1 MLSKIVK
8 SRIINKAID
17 IAHALCP
24 INWQNV
30 NNSHIA
36 FLVKKNKIIKIGWNR
51 KRTHP
56 EIAKHPYHEG
66 YVGTHAELDVILK
79 SGLNSLHNHSMI
91 VLRVDRKGRLANSK
105 PCPGCLSLLNSYDI
119 NEVFYSDTEGKIEK
133 LSN

>member
-1 MLSKIVK
+1 MKP
-8 SRIINKAID
+8 RILKRAVET
-17 IAHALCP
+17 AHALCP
-24 INWQNV
+24 TNWKNV

-36 FLVKKNKIIKIGWNR
+36 FLVKKNKIVKIGWNR

-56 EIAKHPYHEG
+56 EISKHPYHDG

-79 SGLNSLHNHSMI
+79 SGLEDLNDHSMI

-105 PCPGCLSLLNSYDI
+105 PCPGCLSLLKSY
-119 NEVFYSDTEGKIEK
+119 NVEEVFYSDTEGNIEK

>member
-1 MLSKIVK
+1 MKTRVIK
-8 SRIINKAID
+8 KAID

-24 INWQNV
+24 TNWKNV
-30 NNSHIA
+30 NNSHVA
-36 FLVKKNKIIKIGWNR
+36 FLVKKNKIVKIGWNR

-56 EIAKHPYHEG
+56 EISKHPYHDG

-79 SGLNSLHNHSMI
+79 SGLEDLNDHSMI

-105 PCPGCLSLLNSYDI
+105 PCPGCLSLLKSYNVD
-119 NEVFYSDTEGKIEK
+119 EVFYSDVQGKIEK

>member
-1 MLSKIVK
+1 VKIRTIKK
-8 SRIINKAID
+8 SID

-24 INWQNV
+24 TNWQNV

-36 FLVKKNKIIKIGWNR
+36 FLVKKNKIVKIGWNR

-56 EIAKHPYHEG
+56 KIAKHPYHDG

-79 SGLNSLHNHSMI
+79 SGLDNLDDHSMI

-105 PCPGCLSLLNSYDI
+105 PCPGCLSLIKSY
-119 NEVFYSDTEGKIEK
+119 NVNQVFYSDTEGNIEK
-133 LSN
+133 LSNSP

>member
-1 MLSKIVK
+1 MKN
-8 SRIINKAID
+8 RIINKAID

-24 INWQNV
+24 TNWQNV

-36 FLVKKNKIIKIGWNR
+36 FLVKKNKITKIGWNR

-79 SGLNSLHNHSMI
+79 SGEDDLEDHSMI

-105 PCPGCLSLLNSYDI
+105 PCPGCLSLIKSYSLNNVYFS
-119 NEVFYSDTEGKIEK
+119 NTEGQIEK
-133 LSN
+133 L

>member
-1 MLSKIVK
+1 MKN
-8 SRIINKAID
+8 RIINKAID

-24 INWQNV
+24 TNWQNV

-36 FLVKKNKIIKIGWNR
+36 FLVRKNKITKIGWNR

-56 EIAKHPYHEG
+56 EITKHPYHEG

-79 SGLNSLHNHSMI
+79 SGEDNLKNHSMI

-105 PCPGCLSLLNSYDI
+105 PCPGCLSLIKSYCLD
-119 NEVFYSDTEGKIEK
+119 EVYFSNIEGHIEK
-133 LSN
+133 L

>member
-1 MLSKIVK
+1 MKP
-8 SRIINKAID
+8 RILKRAVET
-17 IAHALCP
+17 AHALCP
-24 INWQNV
+24 TNWKNV

-36 FLVKKNKIIKIGWNR
+36 FLVKKNKIVKIGWNR

-56 EIAKHPYHEG
+56 EISKHPYHDG

-79 SGLNSLHNHSMI
+79 SGLEDLNDHSMI

-105 PCPGCLSLLNSYDI
+105 PCPGCLSLLKSYNVD
-119 NEVFYSDTEGKIEK
+119 EVFYSDGEGKIEK

>member
-1 MLSKIVK
+1 MKN
-8 SRIINKAID
+8 RIINKAID

-24 INWQNV
+24 TNWQNV

-36 FLVKKNKIIKIGWNR
+36 FLVRKNKITKIGWNR

-79 SGLNSLHNHSMI
+79 SGEDDLYDHSMI

-105 PCPGCLSLLNSYDI
+105 PCPGCLSLIKSY
-119 NEVFYSDTEGKIEK
+119 NLSDVYFSNLEGKIEK
-133 LSN
+133 L

>member
-1 MLSKIVK
+1 MKL
-8 SRIINKAID
+8 RILKRAVET
-17 IAHALCP
+17 AHALCP
-24 INWQNV
+24 TNWKNV

-36 FLVKKNKIIKIGWNR
+36 FLVKKNKIVKIGWNK

-56 EIAKHPYHEG
+56 KIAKHPYHDG

-79 SGLNSLHNHSMI
+79 SGLDSLDDHSMI

-105 PCPGCLSLLNSYDI
+105 PCPGCLSLLKSY
-119 NEVFYSDTEGKIEK
+119 NVYEVFYSDGEGKIEK

>member
-1 MLSKIVK
+1 VK
-8 SRIINKAID
+8 TRIINKAID

-24 INWQNV
+24 TNWQNV

-36 FLVKKNKIIKIGWNR
+36 FLVKKNKITKIGWNR

-56 EIAKHPYHEG
+56 EISKHPYHEG

-79 SGLNSLHNHSMI
+79 SGEDDLYDHSMI

-105 PCPGCLSLLNSYDI
+105 PCPGCLSLIKSY
-119 NEVFYSDTEGKIEK
+119 NLSDVYFSNLEGKIEK
-133 LSN
+133 L

>member
-1 MLSKIVK
+1 VK
-8 SRIINKAID
+8 TRVIKKAID

-24 INWQNV
+24 TNWKNV

-36 FLVKKNKIIKIGWNR
+36 FLVKKNKIVKIGWNR

-56 EIAKHPYHEG
+56 EISKHPYHDG

-79 SGLNSLHNHSMI
+79 SGLEDLNDHSMI

-105 PCPGCLSLLNSYDI
+105 PCPGCLSLLKSYNVD
-119 NEVFYSDTEGKIEK
+119 EVFYSDVQGKIEK

>member
-1 MLSKIVK
+1 MKP
-8 SRIINKAID
+8 RILKRAVET
-17 IAHALCP
+17 AHALCP
-24 INWQNV
+24 TNWKNV

-56 EIAKHPYHEG
+56 EISKHPYHDG

-79 SGLNSLHNHSMI
+79 SGLEDLNDHSMI

-105 PCPGCLSLLNSYDI
+105 PCPGCLSLLKSY
-119 NEVFYSDTEGKIEK
+119 NVEEVFYSDTEGKIEK
-133 LSN
+133 LSK

>member
-1 MLSKIVK
+1 MKP
-8 SRIINKAID
+8 RILIRAVET
-17 IAHALCP
+17 AHALCP
-24 INWQNV
+24 TNWKNV

-36 FLVKKNKIIKIGWNR
+36 FLVKKNKIVKIGWNR

-56 EIAKHPYHEG
+56 EISKHPYHDG

-79 SGLNSLHNHSMI
+79 SGLEDLNDHSMI

-105 PCPGCLSLLNSYDI
+105 PCPGCLSLLKSY
-119 NEVFYSDTEGKIEK
+119 NVEEVFYSDTEGNIEK

>member
-1 MLSKIVK
+1 MRAVET
-8 SRIINKAID
+8 
-17 IAHALCP
+17 AHALCP
-24 INWQNV
+24 TNWKNV

-36 FLVKKNKIIKIGWNR
+36 FLVKKNKIVKIGWNR

-56 EIAKHPYHEG
+56 EISKHPYHDG

-79 SGLNSLHNHSMI
+79 SGLEDLNDHSMI

-105 PCPGCLSLLNSYDI
+105 PCPGCLSLLKSY
-119 NEVFYSDTEGKIEK
+119 NVEEVFYSDTEGNIEK

>member
-1 MLSKIVK
+1 MKP
-8 SRIINKAID
+8 RILKRAVET
-17 IAHALCP
+17 AHALCP
-24 INWQNV
+24 TNWKNV

-36 FLVKKNKIIKIGWNR
+36 FLVKKNKIVKIGWNR

-56 EIAKHPYHEG
+56 EISKHPYHDG

-79 SGLNSLHNHSMI
+79 SGLDDLNDHSMI

-105 PCPGCLSLLNSYDI
+105 PCPGCLSLLKSY
-119 NEVFYSDTEGKIEK
+119 NVEEVFYSDTEGNIEK

>member
-1 MLSKIVK
+1 MK

-24 INWQNV
+24 TNWQNV

-36 FLVKKNKIIKIGWNR
+36 FLVKKNKIIKIGWNK

-79 SGLNSLHNHSMI
+79 SGLDSLNYPSMI
-91 VLRVDRKGRLANSK
+91 ILRVDRKGRLANSK

-119 NEVFYSDTEGKIEK
+119 NEVFYSDAEGKIEK

>member
-1 MLSKIVK
+1 MKTRVIK
-8 SRIINKAID
+8 KAID

-24 INWQNV
+24 TNWKNV

-36 FLVKKNKIIKIGWNR
+36 FLVKKNKIVKIGWNR

-56 EIAKHPYHEG
+56 EISKHPYHDG

-79 SGLNSLHNHSMI
+79 SGLEDLNDHSMI

-105 PCPGCLSLLNSYDI
+105 PCPGCLSLLKSYNVD
-119 NEVFYSDTEGKIEK
+119 EVFYSDVQGKIEK

>member
-1 MLSKIVK
+1 MKP
-8 SRIINKAID
+8 RILKRAVET
-17 IAHALCP
+17 AHALCP
-24 INWQNV
+24 TNWKNV

-56 EIAKHPYHEG
+56 EISKHPYHDG

-79 SGLNSLHNHSMI
+79 SGLEDLNDHSMI

-105 PCPGCLSLLNSYDI
+105 PCPGCLSLLKSY
-119 NEVFYSDTEGKIEK
+119 NVEEVFYSDGEGKIEK

>member
-1 MLSKIVK
+1 MKP
-8 SRIINKAID
+8 RILKRAVET
-17 IAHALCP
+17 ARALCP
-24 INWQNV
+24 INWKNV

-36 FLVKKNKIIKIGWNR
+36 FLVKKNKIVKIGWNR

-56 EIAKHPYHEG
+56 EISKHPYHDG

-79 SGLNSLHNHSMI
+79 SGLDSLDDHSMI

-105 PCPGCLSLLNSYDI
+105 PCPGCLSLLKSYNVD
-119 NEVFYSDTEGKIEK
+119 EVFYSDGEGKIEK